1 MTKTPDLSKLVGKK
15 IVSVP
20 MLHIGSPL
28 RAEIVKG
35 LMAGRSARIRKL
47 ERSFGDEIFVVRE
60 VGAFRIVH
68 KSLVSRCYDWIKR
81 LLFGGVL

>member
-15 IVSVP
+15 IVSVT
-20 MLHIGSPL
+20 MLPIGSPL

-35 LMAGRSARIRKL
+35 LMAGRTARIRKL

-60 VGAFRIVH
+60 GGAFRLVQ
-68 KSLVSRCYDWIKR
+68 KKLGFSLLPLD
-81 LLFGGVL
+81 